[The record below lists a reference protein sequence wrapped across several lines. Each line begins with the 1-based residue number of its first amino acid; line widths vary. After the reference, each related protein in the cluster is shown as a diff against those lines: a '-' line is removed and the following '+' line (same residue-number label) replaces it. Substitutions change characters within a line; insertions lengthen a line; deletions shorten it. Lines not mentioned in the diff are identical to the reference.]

1 MFMKTRNVEG
11 EGKGVPLTIIPVSG
25 NEVRHSFAD
34 SAIMRQLL
42 LLVLIS
48 TSAFAQLPS
57 NGPDFSRAARP
68 RGWFYLSGIG
78 HQYVQGTNYTV
89 IAAALPV
96 LNAKFFGVKLHVI
109 NRGANS
115 VNVLPQDFTADD
127 SVSAKQLALYTS
139 AEVSE
144 KLLRPSGMARLAGF
158 AAGGPSAG
166 NESFPTITDLLREM
180 VQEAAAEN
188 PWSQENG
195 FPTLKPRGTGATH
208 SSPVCDLG
216 CELRNRE
223 IGDGNGPQL
232 LRRPAKPEV
241 IEQSEF
247 LANTVPPGGDV
258 SGVLYFAMPKMTDR
272 APISQNGHKSYRV
285 TVTVPVGEE
294 KFQFV
299 FPPE

>member
-1 MFMKTRNVEG
+1 MLRAV
-11 EGKGVPLTIIPVSG
+11 VLLCL
-25 NEVRHSFAD
+25 
-34 SAIMRQLL
+34 SASI
-42 LLVLIS
+42 
-48 TSAFAQLPS
+48 FAQS
-57 NGPDFSRAARP
+57 SAGNGPDFSRAERP
-68 RGWFYLSGIG
+68 RGWFYLNGIG
-78 HQYVQGTNYTV
+78 HQYLQGTNYTV

-96 LNAKFFGVKLHVI
+96 LNGKFLGVKLHVI

-115 VNVLPQDFTADD
+115 VNVLPQEFTAED
-127 SVSAKQLALYTS
+127 SVSAKSLALYTS
-139 AEVSE
+139 AEVNA

-158 AAGGPSAG
+158 AAGGPG
-166 NESFPTITDLLREM
+166 NENQPTITDLLREM

-188 PWSQENG
+188 PWAQENG
-195 FPTLKPRGTGATH
+195 YPTLKPRGAAATTAH
-208 SSPVCDLG
+208 SPQTCDLG

-232 LRRPAKPEV
+232 LRRPAKPEA

-272 APISQNGHKSYRV
+272 APISQNGHKAYRV
-285 TVTVPVGEE
+285 TVTVPVGQE